1 MKRQDGYLTRKSG
14 AWLGH
19 YSKWILDHKTGQ
31 RKRLQRAFKIGP
43 TSSITRTRAKEK
55 LRERIVQEVG
65 ITADSRVT
73 VGWFIDIAGNRCMK
87 GNGETAQHRRT
98 RNMSMPWRKIINWPH
113 RRN

>member
-1 MKRQDGYLTRKSG
+1 MHLSC
-14 AWLGH
+14 GH

-73 VGWFIDIAGNRCMK
+73 VGWFIEHRWKPLHEGKWR
-87 GNGETAQHRRT
+87 ESTAQTNRELLNVLTIPTVDSCRRRT
-98 RNMSMPWRKIINWPH
+98 TSSEY
-113 RRN
+113 